1 MLNEISLETPAA
13 VEHCVQHRAERQTR
27 DPVRE
32 WAERNYNRCHPDD
45 SFADVARRASFSKE
59 DRRLMQDW
67 LAAAR
72 RHLGK

>member
-1 MLNEISLETPAA
+1 MFEAIWSETEAA
-13 VEHCVQHRAERQTR
+13 VERFADEPET
-27 DPVRE
+27 DPVRD
-32 WAERNYNRCHPDD
+32 WAEKHYNRCHPDD
-45 SFADVARRASFSKE
+45 SFVDLARRASFSKE